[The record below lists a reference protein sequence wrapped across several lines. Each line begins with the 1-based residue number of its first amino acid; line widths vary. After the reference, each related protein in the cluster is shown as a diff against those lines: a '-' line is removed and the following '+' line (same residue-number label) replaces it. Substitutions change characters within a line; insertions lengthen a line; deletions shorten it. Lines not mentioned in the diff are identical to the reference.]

1 MARNAN
7 RVYLSKSILE
17 MKFMK
22 RTKDK
27 VEKQTYQKEGE
38 DYFSSQQQLPKKTS
52 IFMLSN
58 RGRYITEASYIFCED
73 LIEGRL
79 SFQGEN
85 PELERLLELEQM
97 EKNPK
102 VENDMDTD
110 VSDAQM
116 AARWRATTKI
126 NVRSLDTKKEEVN
139 EDEQEPKRKKPK
151 FLKPVDD

>member
-38 DYFSSQQQLPKKTS
+38 DYFSSQQQLPKKT
-52 IFMLSN
+52 
-58 RGRYITEASYIFCED
+58 GRYITEASYIFCED

-126 NVRSLDTKKEEVN
+126 NVRSLDNKKEEVN

>member
-1 MARNAN
+1 
-7 RVYLSKSILE
+7 
-17 MKFMK
+17 
-22 RTKDK
+22 
-27 VEKQTYQKEGE
+27 
-38 DYFSSQQQLPKKTS
+38 
-52 IFMLSN
+52 MLSN
-58 RGRYITEASYIFCED
+58 RGRYITEASYIFCEE

-102 VENDMDTD
+102 IENDMDTD
-110 VSDAQM
+110 VSEAQM

-126 NVRSLDTKKEEVN
+126 NVRSMDTKKEDVN
-139 EDEQEPKRKKPK
+139 DEEQEEPKRKKPK